1 MREAGE
7 ECREANARF
16 KPFSWH
22 SDKVKTLAAD
32 HTILIDSSLVITQ
45 NKPKKKKEEEKKK
58 RGLLQIKQG
67 VSLKHILNRFI

>member
-16 KPFSWH
+16 KPFSWR

-45 NKPKKKKEEEKKK
+45 NKPKKKKKKKK
-58 RGLLQIKQG
+58 RKEDYYK
-67 VSLKHILNRFI
+67 SNKAFPLNTF